1 MKRITT
7 FACLLL
13 ALPALAQTAAF
24 GERFPA
30 GSIGTRSQADA
41 AIAAASAEES
51 RLAREFDARDAECL
65 TRFLVNDCKEKV
77 RREREL
83 ALRDVRRVE
92 LEARDTRRRLD
103 QEDLARRRA
112 EQAQAEAAEAQA
124 RRDREAAAAAS
135 QRERQQKATEAAKP
149 ALTEDEAARNRAEF
163 ERKQQEHAARLAKEQ
178 QAAGEPARNAEEYQ
192 RKQAEAAKRA
202 EASAA
207 ERKRREDKRA
217 ERKRELAQKEA
228 EREAIR
234 KRAADAAAGLPR

>member
-7 FACLLL
+7 FALLL
-13 ALPALAQTAAF
+13 LTLPALAQTAGF

-41 AIAAASAEES
+41 AIAAANAEEA

-124 RRDREAAAAAS
+124 RRDREAASAAS
-135 QRERQQKATEAAKP
+135 QRERQQKAAGATG
-149 ALTEDEAARNRAEF
+149 
-163 ERKQQEHAARLAKEQ
+163 QG
-178 QAAGEPARNAEEYQ
+178 AAGSRRARAQRRGVPA
-192 RKQAEAAKRA
+192 QAGRSRQARRGQCGRA
-202 EASAA
+202 QASRGKARGTQA
-207 ERKRREDKRA
+207 GAGTERGRA
-217 ERKRELAQKEA
+217 RGDPQAGGGCRC
-228 EREAIR
+228 
-234 KRAADAAAGLPR
+234 RAAALKQPEATNAS